1 MVDLETPVRVCKT
14 PESHLKQPV
23 LCSFSRHHSGHG
35 GLQWKV
41 DLAEDSYSWL
51 CLIWFPVTLHDSI
64 RTVSPGCEPCLSS
77 HSSACF
83 HIALAAQL
91 CLFV

>member
-1 MVDLETPVRVCKT
+1 MQTITPPLHQYTLLFTSTLEKKQSYLELSHLVDLETPVWVCKT

-23 LCSFSRHHSGHG
+23 LCSFSRHPSCHG

-51 CLIWFPVTLHDSI
+51 
-64 RTVSPGCEPCLSS
+64 
-77 HSSACF
+77 
-83 HIALAAQL
+83 
-91 CLFV
+91 